1 MSRELPDW
9 VADFKALPGNITR
22 SELTRIDMD
31 GNAESRPGAVL
42 ILLGEGESGPDVLIT
57 ERAAELRAHAGQPA
71 FPGGAIDATDE
82 SPVHAAIREAE
93 EEAGVSRDD
102 LEVLGVLPTLWLP
115 PSNFLVTPVL
125 AWWHTPRYH
134 TEIITEEVARVV
146 RVPLADLV
154 NPANRLRV
162 QHANGFISAAF
173 DVADMR
179 IWGFTGGIL
188 DRLLALT
195 GWEVEWDRER
205 ILPLP

>member
-1 MSRELPDW
+1 MSRELPEW
-9 VADFKALPGNITR
+9 VAAFKALPGNITR

-134 TEIITEEVARVV
+134 AEIITEEVARVV

-154 NPANRLRV
+154 NPENRLRV

-195 GWEVEWDRER
+195 GWEVEWDQER

>member
-1 MSRELPDW
+1 MSRELPEW
-9 VADFKALPGNITR
+9 IEAFKALPGNITK

-134 TEIITEEVARVV
+134 TEIIT
-146 RVPLADLV
+146 
-154 NPANRLRV
+154 
-162 QHANGFISAAF
+162 
-173 DVADMR
+173 
-179 IWGFTGGIL
+179 
-188 DRLLALT
+188 
-195 GWEVEWDRER
+195 
-205 ILPLP
+205 